1 MVKHSIT
8 KKRKN
13 KTQNHRPNNYMPNP
27 VGSARYA
34 NNQNKSHIVKIFIE
48 LLNMVKLYHWKT
60 RSYAK
65 HKATDELYRNL
76 NKHIDEFV
84 EIMLGKDQSR
94 IRMVEKRIDLLDA
107 SNSTEFTKR
116 IHEYREFLI
125 DLNLYF
131 DARTDTDLLNSRDE
145 ILGDIN
151 QFLYLM
157 SFDK

>member
-1 MVKHSIT
+1 MVKHKTLKKQKKQNNII
-8 KKRKN
+8 KRKN
-13 KTQNHRPNNYMPNP
+13 KTQNYRP
-27 VGSARYA
+27 

-65 HKATDELYRNL
+65 HKATDELYQNL

-94 IRMVEKRIDLLDA
+94 INMVEKRIDLLDV
-107 SNSTEFTKR
+107 SSSMEFKQR

-131 DARTDTDLLNSRDE
+131 DARSDTDLLNSRDE

>member
-1 MVKHSIT
+1 MGKRPT
-8 KKRKN
+8 TFKKQNRQKN
-13 KTQNHRPNNYMPNP
+13 NTQNHRPNI
-27 VGSARYA
+27 
-34 NNQNKSHIVKIFIE
+34 QNKSHIVKIFIE
-48 LLNMVKLYHWKT
+48 LLNMVKLYHLKT

-94 IRMVEKRIDLLDA
+94 INMVEKRIDLLDA
-107 SNSTEFTKR
+107 SSSAEFKRR

-131 DARTDTDLLNSRDE
+131 GQGSDTDLLNSRDE

-151 QFLYLM
+151 QFLYLA